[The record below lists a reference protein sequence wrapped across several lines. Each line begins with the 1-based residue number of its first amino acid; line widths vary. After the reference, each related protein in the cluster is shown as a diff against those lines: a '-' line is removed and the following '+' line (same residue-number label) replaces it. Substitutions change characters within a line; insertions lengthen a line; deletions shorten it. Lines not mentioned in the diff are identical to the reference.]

1 MTDKELKRL
10 SRGELLEMLIQ
21 QSKELERLRKQ
32 LDAAQTALQ
41 NREIAITNAGSIAEA
56 ALQLNG
62 VFTAAQDACQQY
74 MENICHLSQN
84 QDRICAQ
91 RDAESQAEAKRIVEE
106 ARKESEALEHETRM
120 MCAEMVTKAKAESQ
134 AYWDEVSR
142 RLVAF
147 STEHAELQQL
157 LSAVGGKE

>member
-32 LDAAQTALQ
+32 LDAAESALQ

-74 MENICHLSQN
+74 MENICHLSHN
-84 QDRICAQ
+84 QERICAQ

>member
-21 QSKELERLRKQ
+21 QSKELELLRKQ

-84 QDRICAQ
+84 QERICAQ

-106 ARKESEALEHETRM
+106 ARRESEALEHETRM

>member
-32 LDAAQTALQ
+32 LDAAESALQ

-84 QDRICAQ
+84 QERICAQ

>member
-21 QSKELERLRKQ
+21 QSKELELLRKQ
-32 LDAAQTALQ
+32 LDAAESALQ

-84 QDRICAQ
+84 QERICAQ

-106 ARKESEALEHETRM
+106 ARKESEALEHETRI

>member
-84 QDRICAQ
+84 QERICAQ

-120 MCAEMVTKAKAESQ
+120 MCAEMVTNAKAESQ

>member
-21 QSKELERLRKQ
+21 QSKEFERLRKQ

-84 QDRICAQ
+84 QERICAQ

>member
-10 SRGELLEMLIQ
+10 SRSELLEMLIQ

-32 LDAAQTALQ
+32 LDAAESALQ
-41 NREIAITNAGSIAEA
+41 NREIAIINAGSIAEA

-84 QDRICAQ
+84 QERICAQ

>member
-21 QSKELERLRKQ
+21 QSKELELLRKQ

-41 NREIAITNAGSIAEA
+41 NREITINKAGSIAEA

-84 QDRICAQ
+84 QEQICAQ
-91 RDAESQAEAKRIVEE
+91 RDAESRAEAERIVEE
-106 ARKESEALEHETRM
+106 ARKESEALAHETRM

>member
-84 QDRICAQ
+84 QERICAQ

-157 LSAVGGKE
+157 LSAVGGK

>member
-32 LDAAQTALQ
+32 LDAAQSALQ

-84 QDRICAQ
+84 QERICAQ

>member
-10 SRGELLEMLIQ
+10 SRSELLEMLIQ

-84 QDRICAQ
+84 QERICAQ

-106 ARKESEALEHETRM
+106 ARKESEALEYETRM
-120 MCAEMVTKAKAESQ
+120 MCAEMVTKAN
-134 AYWDEVSR
+134 WDEVSR

>member
-62 VFTAAQDACQQY
+62 VFTAAQDACQPY
-74 MENICHLSQN
+74 LENICHLSQN
-84 QDRICAQ
+84 QERICAQ

>member
-41 NREIAITNAGSIAEA
+41 NREITITNAGSIAEA

-84 QDRICAQ
+84 QERICAQ

>member
-32 LDAAQTALQ
+32 LDAAESALQ

-84 QDRICAQ
+84 QERICAQ

-142 RLVAF
+142 RLVAL

>member
-1 MTDKELKRL
+1 MTDKELKRM

-84 QDRICAQ
+84 QERICAQ
-91 RDAESQAEAKRIVEE
+91 KDAESQAEAKRIVEE

>member
-10 SRGELLEMLIQ
+10 SRSELLEMLIQ

-32 LDAAQTALQ
+32 LDAAESALQ

-84 QDRICAQ
+84 QERICAQ

>member
-84 QDRICAQ
+84 QERICAQ

-134 AYWDEVSR
+134 AYWDEESR